1 MTRTSCQYR
10 ALVELGAADRL
21 EDLHS
26 RFLAALADGFPG
38 AALRLLNH
46 VEHHGYWRELARFE
60 QRSGEVRVLRE
71 NLRDLAPE
79 ERATRLA
86 LGERLAP
93 VCAQGSRDAGLLDGA
108 QVLCLEPDAQT
119 RLVALSETSAP
130 WRYGAASLDA
140 LCRLYETQYRKIH
153 HGLHDALTGLL
164 GRATFEEDVMR
175 VFAEVQR
182 GSGEG
187 VWGLA
192 LIDVDHFKSI
202 NDRYGHLYGDEV
214 LVALAHLMRSR
225 FRESDALFRYGGEE
239 FAVLLHARDAQ
250 AVHDTLE
257 RFREATSAMRISRVE
272 QVTVSIGF
280 LLIDGKIGHCSALVD
295 CADKAL
301 YYAKANGRN
310 QARAYEALVASGA
323 IAPVM
328 AVESE
333 VDLF

>member
-1 MTRTSCQYR
+1 
-10 ALVELGAADRL
+10 
-21 EDLHS
+21 
-26 RFLAALADGFPG
+26 
-38 AALRLLNH
+38 
-46 VEHHGYWRELARFE
+46 
-60 QRSGEVRVLRE
+60 
-71 NLRDLAPE
+71 
-79 ERATRLA
+79 
-86 LGERLAP
+86 
-93 VCAQGSRDAGLLDGA
+93 
-108 QVLCLEPDAQT
+108 
-119 RLVALSETSAP
+119 
-130 WRYGAASLDA
+130 
-140 LCRLYETQYRKIH
+140 
-153 HGLHDALTGLL
+153 
-164 GRATFEEDVMR
+164 MR